1 MLFIFFSGFKQISKL
16 LCFQQMNHHILYI
29 SRKEDIIAY
38 IVFIG
43 HFYLPAWLQGS
54 HSELLVEKTH
64 QQLS

>member
-1 MLFIFFSGFKQISKL
+1 
-16 LCFQQMNHHILYI
+16 MNHHILYI
-29 SRKEDIIAY
+29 SRKEDIIVY

-64 QQLS
+64 QQLSLVTTAKFKS